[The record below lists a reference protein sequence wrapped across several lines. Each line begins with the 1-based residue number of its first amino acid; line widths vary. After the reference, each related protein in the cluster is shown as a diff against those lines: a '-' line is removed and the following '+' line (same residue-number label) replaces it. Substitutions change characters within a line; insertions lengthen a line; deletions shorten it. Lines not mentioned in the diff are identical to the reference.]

1 MSLLEKF
8 AKVEIKADE
17 RISAEDKKF
26 CKAHQS
32 AYDDARSSLQ
42 ELQFYWET
50 MLESQKQLLSSIGE
64 NNHSMYLS
72 DHSNLTIS
80 VRDIEK
86 QIKKTHFAFI
96 HSIVRHFEEIYHIV
110 LDEGD
115 IETALLPKQPG
126 DRWRN
131 GYEEEMIQYN
141 EQMLNLTLD
150 YQQIIEQIFNQTDGR
165 DLWEQAEFYLK
176 QQCHNAAWRF
186 NKPSYE
192 RKTHTVQF
200 SSAVNYDRTL
210 PDSSKTFLKGLAHF
224 ETGKIGIYPGELGRI
239 INTYR
244 LYEDSFEFEDCTKI
258 KKMRIF
264 RNGRMDIRFTEEAHA
279 IKFIEVYLRTRP

>member
-1 MSLLEKF
+1 
-8 AKVEIKADE
+8 
-17 RISAEDKKF
+17 
-26 CKAHQS
+26 
-32 AYDDARSSLQ
+32 
-42 ELQFYWET
+42 
-50 MLESQKQLLSSIGE
+50 
-64 NNHSMYLS
+64 
-72 DHSNLTIS
+72 
-80 VRDIEK
+80 
-86 QIKKTHFAFI
+86 
-96 HSIVRHFEEIYHIV
+96 
-110 LDEGD
+110 
-115 IETALLPKQPG
+115 
-126 DRWRN
+126 
-131 GYEEEMIQYN
+131 
-141 EQMLNLTLD
+141 MLNLTLD
-150 YQQIIEQIFNQTDGR
+150 YRQIIEQIFNQTDGR